1 MEYFYV
7 PPERIVNGKV
17 EIADEEFTHLV
28 HVMRRKEGDEICI
41 VDGKGGAYDVRLVS
55 VGRRSAEG
63 SVVRMLERS
72 NEPKVVVT
80 CAVGIL
86 KNPSRFDFLVEKTTE
101 LGVSSII
108 PLRTART
115 IPAHAKIERWQKLAL
130 AAMKQS
136 GRSRLPEVQELTQFD
151 VVCSSA
157 SRYDR
162 CYIAHEQPLGESA
175 AAPLL
180 SASDRNI
187 AILIGPEGGFSD
199 EEVGRAIETGWK
211 PLFLG
216 ERRLRTETA
225 AMIAVERFVS
235 NIISI

>member
-28 HVMRRKEGDEICI
+28 HVMRRKEGDEICV
-41 VDGKGGAYDVRLVS
+41 VDGKGATYDVRLVS

-63 SVVRMLERS
+63 SIVRTIERIT
-72 NEPKVVVT
+72 EPKIEVT

-101 LGVSSII
+101 LGVASII

-136 GRSRLPEVQELTQFD
+136 GRSRLPEVHELTQFD
-151 VVCSSA
+151 DVCSSA

-162 CYIAHEQPLGESA
+162 CYIAHEQPVGEPA
-175 AAPLL
+175 TTPLL
-180 SASDRNI
+180 SPSGGNVAL
-187 AILIGPEGGFSD
+187 LIGPEGGFSD
-199 EEVGRAIETGWK
+199 EEVARAIEAGWK
-211 PLFLG
+211 PLYLG

-225 AMIAVERFVS
+225 AMIAVER
-235 NIISI
+235 IISAVG